1 MTPQTAHDTH
11 TPSHSHIPKVS
22 ALVGVWIA
30 LIVFTAL
37 TTTVSYFDFGV
48 FNIVVA
54 LLIAVTKASLV
65 AWIFMG
71 VRYTT
76 NLTKLFVVAGLVWL
90 SILVLITFSDY
101 STRSWTYQAQ
111 PWSHGPANGPAPK

>member
-1 MTPQTAHDTH
+1 V
-11 TPSHSHIPKVS
+11 I
-22 ALVGVWIA
+22 
-30 LIVFTAL
+30 
-37 TTTVSYFDFGV
+37 
-48 FNIVVA
+48 
-54 LLIAVTKASLV
+54 KASLV

-111 PWSHGPANGPAPK
+111 PWSHAAGNGPATK